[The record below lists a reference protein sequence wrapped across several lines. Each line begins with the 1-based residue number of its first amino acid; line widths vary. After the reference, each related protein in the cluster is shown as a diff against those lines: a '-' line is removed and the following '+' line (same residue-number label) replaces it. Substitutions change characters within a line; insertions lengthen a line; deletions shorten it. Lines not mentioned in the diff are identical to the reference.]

1 MKKILFIFGF
11 TTSLFLLSSCVHF
24 LPIALNTAEDNDPYY
39 AINNVKNTDYV
50 DKFTATDI
58 FTDDIRNTWGTEKDA
73 CREFVVVDSVKKAGA
88 SSLLITWDKSKKGCD
103 WIGSGWAWNN
113 WQIIDM
119 SNIIDTWAVRF
130 WVRTK
135 KGTMPNIP
143 LILSFTDDADKS
155 TEYLKVSDKFYKG
168 PGINENWTEVV
179 IPLTYFRFIPK
190 GLNVS
195 GIKLMVMQLDE
206 SGSIYIDE
214 FQLIDLGTKVT
225 TEQVTFTAKNIYSD
239 AINNTWG
246 IEKDN
251 CRNFE
256 TVTDVKKEG
265 TSSLYLNWD
274 KTKKDCELIT
284 AGFAWNNWQVVN
296 LSDIINTWSIHFWV
310 RTKEGKMTT
319 IPLSMSLI
327 DNGNSTS
334 KSIEISNKYY
344 KGSEIDEN
352 WKEVTIPLSEFQC
365 KEIGLNLFE
374 ITQLIMTFEGTASI
388 YIDDIEL
395 VKSEVKAAK

>member
-1 MKKILFIFGF
+1 MKKIIFIFGF
-11 TTSLFLLSSCVHF
+11 TTSLFLLSSCVHL

-214 FQLIDLGTKVT
+214 FQLIDLSTKT
-225 TEQVTFTAKNIYSD
+225 NTEQTTFTAKNIFSD
-239 AINNTWG
+239 AITNSWG
-246 IEKDN
+246 FEKDN

-256 TVTDVKKEG
+256 MVTEVKKEG

-274 KTKKDCELIT
+274 KTKKDCDLIT
-284 AGFAWNNWQVVN
+284 AGFAWNNWQVIN
-296 LSDIINTWSIHFWV
+296 FSEIANTWSLHFWV
-310 RTKEGKMTT
+310 RTKEGKMPT
-319 IPLSMSLI
+319 IPLSISFI
-327 DNGNSTS
+327 DNSSGTS
-334 KSIEISNKYY
+334 KAIEISNLYY
-344 KGSEIDEN
+344 KGTEIDDN
-352 WKEVTIPLSEFQC
+352 WKEVTIPLKDFQL
-365 KEIGLNLFE
+365 KENGLNLFE
-374 ITQLIMTFEGTASI
+374 ISQLIMTFEGTASI
-388 YIDDIEL
+388 YIDDIQL
-395 VKSEVKAAK
+395 IPGAAKTGK